1 MFMLYGASYALLNPV
16 WGWAAD
22 RVSSALVILAGAV
35 LLGAGC
41 LLVGPVPGLGLQP
54 SYPLTVTAIII
65 AGQSWRLLLYTSHT
79 LHSHSRFRAG
89 RAAGGGLLRGPAR
102 GARPRLPRQPDHL
115 RSGLQHLDLHLR
127 ARRLRGPHRRGLP
140 LRPRG
145 LPLVHALPRGL
156 EHGGGPRR
164 RLHHALQVRRDR
176 GKYLIESH

>member
-22 RVSSALVILAGAV
+22 RVSSSLVILAGAV

-65 AGQSWRLLLYTSHT
+65 AGTLIQSYINHFVYNCNL
-79 LHSHSRFRAG
+79 HSRFRAG

-102 GARPRLPRQPDHL
+102 GA
-115 RSGLQHLDLHLR
+115 
-127 ARRLRGPHRRGLP
+127 
-140 LRPRG
+140 
-145 LPLVHALPRGL
+145 
-156 EHGGGPRR
+156 GPR
-164 RLHHALQVRRDR
+164 VP
-176 GKYLIESH
+176 

>member
-22 RVSSALVILAGAV
+22 RVSSSLVILAGAV

-65 AGQSWRLLLYTSHT
+65 AGTLIQSTIIQSYINHFVFVYNCNL
-79 LHSHSRFRAG
+79 HSRFRAG

-102 GARPRLPRQPDHL
+102 GAGPRLP
-115 RSGLQHLDLHLR
+115 
-127 ARRLRGPHRRGLP
+127 
-140 LRPRG
+140 
-145 LPLVHALPRGL
+145 
-156 EHGGGPRR
+156 
-164 RLHHALQVRRDR
+164 
-176 GKYLIESH
+176 